1 LAANPQCGDFDF
13 RCAVQRNLSTCQRFF
28 PVNNLMKRQD
38 FPMPGIRKIDRKH
51 SSMDARDRLIVALYA
66 QLKAERE
73 TRETL
78 EWAIRNGAVSREVL
92 EAIAADPVPV
102 VTSEDIAS
110 VEKIIALDER
120 RSRSRGNG

>member
-1 LAANPQCGDFDF
+1 MVHVRSMDNQG
-13 RCAVQRNLSTCQRFF
+13 RR
-28 PVNNLMKRQD
+28 
-38 FPMPGIRKIDRKH
+38 
-51 SSMDARDRLIVALYA
+51 MDARDRLIVALYA

-78 EWAIRNGAVSREVL
+78 EWAIRNGAVSQEVL

-110 VEKIIALDER
+110 LEKIIALDER
-120 RSRSRGNG
+120 RKPNRN

>member
-1 LAANPQCGDFDF
+1 MVHVRSVDNQG
-13 RCAVQRNLSTCQRFF
+13 RR
-28 PVNNLMKRQD
+28 
-38 FPMPGIRKIDRKH
+38 
-51 SSMDARDRLIVALYA
+51 MDARDRLIVALYA

-78 EWAIRNGAVSREVL
+78 EWAIRNGAVSKEVL

-110 VEKIIALDER
+110 LEKIIALVDER
-120 RSRSRGNG
+120 RKTNRN

>member
-1 LAANPQCGDFDF
+1 
-13 RCAVQRNLSTCQRFF
+13 
-28 PVNNLMKRQD
+28 
-38 FPMPGIRKIDRKH
+38 MPDVRSMDNQGRR
-51 SSMDARDRLIVALYA
+51 MDARDRLIVALYA

-78 EWAIRNGAVSREVL
+78 EWAIRNGAISQEVL

-110 VEKIIALDER
+110 LEKIIALDER
-120 RSRSRGNG
+120 RKTNRN

>member
-1 LAANPQCGDFDF
+1 
-13 RCAVQRNLSTCQRFF
+13 
-28 PVNNLMKRQD
+28 
-38 FPMPGIRKIDRKH
+38 MPDVRSMDNQGRR
-51 SSMDARDRLIVALYA
+51 MDARDRLIVALYA

-78 EWAIRNGAVSREVL
+78 EWAIRNGAVSQEVL

-110 VEKIIALDER
+110 LEKIIALNER
-120 RSRSRGNG
+120 RKANRN

>member
-1 LAANPQCGDFDF
+1 
-13 RCAVQRNLSTCQRFF
+13 
-28 PVNNLMKRQD
+28 
-38 FPMPGIRKIDRKH
+38 MPDVRSMDNQGRR
-51 SSMDARDRLIVALYA
+51 MDARDRLIVALYA

-78 EWAIRNGAVSREVL
+78 EWAIRNGAVSQDVL

-110 VEKIIALDER
+110 LEKIIALDER
-120 RSRSRGNG
+120 RKANRN

>member
-1 LAANPQCGDFDF
+1 MADVRSVD
-13 RCAVQRNLSTCQRFF
+13 
-28 PVNNLMKRQD
+28 RQS
-38 FPMPGIRKIDRKH
+38 GRL
-51 SSMDARDRLIVALYA
+51 DARDRLIVALYA

-110 VEKIIALDER
+110 LEKIIALDER
-120 RSRSRGNG
+120 RKPNRN

>member
-1 LAANPQCGDFDF
+1 
-13 RCAVQRNLSTCQRFF
+13 
-28 PVNNLMKRQD
+28 
-38 FPMPGIRKIDRKH
+38 MPGVRSMDNQGRR
-51 SSMDARDRLIVALYA
+51 MDARDRLIVALYA

-78 EWAIRNGAVSREVL
+78 EWAIRNGAVSQEVL

-110 VEKIIALDER
+110 LEKIIALDER
-120 RSRSRGNG
+120 RKPNRN

>member
-1 LAANPQCGDFDF
+1 MPNVRSMDD
-13 RCAVQRNLSTCQRFF
+13 QRR
-28 PVNNLMKRQD
+28 R
-38 FPMPGIRKIDRKH
+38 
-51 SSMDARDRLIVALYA
+51 MDARDRLIVALYA

-78 EWAIRNGAVSREVL
+78 EWAIRNGAVSQEVL

-110 VEKIIALDER
+110 LEKIIALDER
-120 RSRSRGNG
+120 RKPNRN

>member
-1 LAANPQCGDFDF
+1 
-13 RCAVQRNLSTCQRFF
+13 
-28 PVNNLMKRQD
+28 
-38 FPMPGIRKIDRKH
+38 MPGIRKIDRKH

-78 EWAIRNGAVSREVL
+78 EWVIRNGAVSKEVL
-92 EAIAADPVPV
+92 QAIAADPVPV

>member
-1 LAANPQCGDFDF
+1 MVHVRSMDNQG
-13 RCAVQRNLSTCQRFF
+13 RR
-28 PVNNLMKRQD
+28 
-38 FPMPGIRKIDRKH
+38 
-51 SSMDARDRLIVALYA
+51 MDARDRLIVALYA

-78 EWAIRNGAVSREVL
+78 EWAIRNGAVSKEVL

-110 VEKIIALDER
+110 LEKIIALVDER
-120 RSRSRGNG
+120 RKTNRN

>member
-1 LAANPQCGDFDF
+1 MRDI
-13 RCAVQRNLSTCQRFF
+13 RST
-28 PVNNLMKRQD
+28 
-38 FPMPGIRKIDRKH
+38 GIQGRR
-51 SSMDARDRLIVALYA
+51 MDARDRLIVALYA

-78 EWAIRNGAVSREVL
+78 EWAIRNGAVSQEVL

-110 VEKIIALDER
+110 LEKIIALDER
-120 RSRSRGNG
+120 RKPNRN

>member
-1 LAANPQCGDFDF
+1 
-13 RCAVQRNLSTCQRFF
+13 
-28 PVNNLMKRQD
+28 
-38 FPMPGIRKIDRKH
+38 MPDVRSMDNQGRR
-51 SSMDARDRLIVALYA
+51 MDARDRLIVALYA

-78 EWAIRNGAVSREVL
+78 EWAIRNGAVSQEVL

-110 VEKIIALDER
+110 LEKIIALDER
-120 RSRSRGNG
+120 RKANRN